1 MCDLTSVDDGAK
13 LGFGNIKWKIQEAR
27 SGIELRGKD
36 DRSFVLTSGGTGYG
50 SDRVPHKTS
59 RKAAEVHVRINV
71 PPIRI
76 GRKKKKIPWFG
87 LRVDSE
93 ELCIVSRE
101 RSCVRFFS
109 TECPPHF
116 PLLPTKLFR

>member
-87 LRVDSE
+87 CVL
-93 ELCIVSRE
+93 IA
-101 RSCVRFFS
+101 RSCV
-109 TECPPHF
+109 
-116 PLLPTKLFR
+116 LFQAKEAVFDSSPQGDRR